1 MGNWTTDDADGHGW
15 VHFTLRAI
23 RVIRVIR
30 GQLFHESSSR
40 SNSQR
45 SAFLCAFAALRDE
58 NPRPA
63 RIGTRHFPSRGKT
76 RRLAET
82 AHALQRRG
90 PRNSPHHRENAV
102 EKSNGIRHATVTL
115 PMITPNCR
123 DRLTASDFDFIAGTL
138 GAGRNNSATLAE
150 LLTDSEMRDA
160 ILDSEN
166 LFQAVL
172 QGDAQLRISP
182 QCYFYV
188 LLRHVL
194 KDRGIVNRETCDY
207 LASLLETFSRTE
219 RMRAPGGAGEGPQQY
234 VGDLLLALQN
244 ASSTQAFLLRAHI
257 GNYTLFISGVFH
269 DRVESRSRRGG
280 PDIGFLENVGAANF
294 HTAADHRVA
303 RQHALSPVFEELSE
317 RFRDVRLALNETADR
332 HLHLDESPGILM

>member
-1 MGNWTTDDADGHGW
+1 M
-15 VHFTLRAI
+15 
-23 RVIRVIR
+23 
-30 GQLFHESSSR
+30 
-40 SNSQR
+40 
-45 SAFLCAFAALRDE
+45 
-58 NPRPA
+58 
-63 RIGTRHFPSRGKT
+63 
-76 RRLAET
+76 
-82 AHALQRRG
+82 
-90 PRNSPHHRENAV
+90 
-102 EKSNGIRHATVTL
+102 VTL

-123 DRLTASDFDFIAGTL
+123 ERLTASDFEFIAGTL

-150 LLTDSEMRDA
+150 LLTDTEMRDA
-160 ILDSEN
+160 ILDSDK

-219 RMRAPGGAGEGPQQY
+219 RMRAPGGVGEGTQQY
-234 VGDLLLALQN
+234 VSDLLLALQK
-244 ASSTQAFLLRAHI
+244 ASASQAFLLRAHI

-280 PDIGFLENVGAANF
+280 PDIAFFEGVGAANF
-294 HTAADHRVA
+294 HSAAGHPFA
-303 RQHALSPVFEELSE
+303 RQHSLSPVFEELSE
-317 RFRDVRLALNETADR
+317 RFHDVRLALNDTAER
-332 HLHLDESPGILM
+332 HLHLDESPPILFT